1 MSKKFTSTLPDSLAE
16 EFREFCKLNGYK
28 FSEGIR
34 EGIRRLM
41 KPIAVSSVQPG
52 RSSEPRFWEFTEET
66 VETMVKT
73 VTKKTKKRLSV
84 IPGTPKWKH
93 QEIMKKK
100 FELVLTKKDLARE
113 IKDGV
118 KLNKVNLKDMA
129 PSKKMKEERLKVV
142 YNEIN

>member
-1 MSKKFTSTLPDSLAE
+1 MSRKFASTLPDILAE
-16 EFREFCKLNGYK
+16 EFREFCKVNGYK
-28 FSEGIR
+28 FSEAIR

-41 KPIAVSSVQPG
+41 KPITVSSVQPG

-73 VTKKTKKRLSV
+73 VTTKKRLAV
-84 IPGTPKWKH
+84 IPGSPKWKH

-100 FELVLTKKDLARE
+100 FELVLTKKDLAKE
-113 IKDGV
+113 IKAGV

-129 PSKKMKEERLKVV
+129 PSTEMKKERLKVI
-142 YNEIN
+142 YT

>member
-1 MSKKFTSTLPDSLAE
+1 MSRKFTSTLSDKLAE
-16 EFREFCKLNGYK
+16 EFRAFCTENGYK

-73 VTKKTKKRLSV
+73 VKTKKRLSV
-84 IPGTPKWKH
+84 IPGSPKWKH

-100 FELVLTKKDLARE
+100 FELVLTKKDLAKE
-113 IKDGV
+113 IKAGV

-129 PSKKMKEERLKVV
+129 PSTEMKKERLKVI
-142 YNEIN
+142 YN